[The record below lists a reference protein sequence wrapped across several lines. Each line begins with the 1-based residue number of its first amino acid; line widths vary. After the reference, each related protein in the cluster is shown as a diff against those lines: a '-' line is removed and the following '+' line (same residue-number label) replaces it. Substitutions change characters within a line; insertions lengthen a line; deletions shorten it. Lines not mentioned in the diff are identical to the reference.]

1 MKTNILTSIFSLF
14 FLFFCLSSILFAR
27 VPIDENKIRITSTFG
42 EFRADHF
49 HNGVDFGGKNMEIYP
64 IADGEIVYYLD
75 FEEDP
80 TRQLYGVGNTMIIEH
95 PNGIRSYYYHIEDGT
110 IEKSFAKVT
119 ERDIIALTGNSGRSG
134 GAHLHLTV
142 ENIKEG
148 LVVDPLEYLK
158 ISKGSEQNPLIH
170 GIYLRTENR
179 LIQIKDRM
187 NMRYSGELRLFVRAY
202 DLLGSIPMGLKRVK
216 IFMNEELIRDYDF
229 TYFIKRNNIYYIAP
243 NYPFEEVYGVDSHFY
258 RGGNFIPR
266 RGRYIFRAEVT
277 DFDDKTVSLTRTV
290 NFY

>member
-1 MKTNILTSIFSLF
+1 MTKNILIISFLLF
-14 FLFFCLSSILFAR
+14 ILSSILFGR

-42 EFRADHF
+42 EFRTDHF
-49 HNGVDFGGKNMEIYP
+49 HNGVDFGGSKMEIYP
-64 IADGEIVYYLD
+64 MADGEIVYYFD
-75 FEEDP
+75 IAEDP
-80 TRQLYGVGNTMIIEH
+80 TRQLYGVGNTIILEH

-158 ISKGSEQNPLIH
+158 ISKGSEQSPLIH

-179 LIQIKDRM
+179 LIQIKDKM
-187 NMRYSGELRLFVRAY
+187 PMRYNGELRLFVKAY

-229 TYFIKRNNIYYIAP
+229 TYFIKRDNIYYIAP
-243 NYPFEEVYGVDSHFY
+243 NYTFEEVYGVDSHFY

-266 RGRYIFRAEVT
+266 RGKYTFKTEVT
-277 DFDDKTVSLTRTV
+277 DFDNKTVTLTRIV